1 MKKKILLVGA
11 NSDVAQAIAKLRAE
25 NGHALWLT
33 GRSLEALQPIV
44 ADLKLRYEVEVSA
57 FVYDAETNN
66 PEALILALPGLPDEV
81 HLAMGYLGNPICIE
95 DAAETTR
102 IMTVNFTAAVLL
114 MNALVRSLIQEK
126 RNAVLVGISSVAGDR
141 GRKSN
146 FLYGA
151 AKAGFSTYLD
161 GLRNFGY
168 AHGIHVVTVKP
179 GFIRSKMTAGLP
191 LPGPLTATPQQVAKA
206 IVKAVRKRKG
216 RVYVLP
222 IWELIMLIV
231 RNIPDFVFKK
241 MNL

>member
-1 MKKKILLVGA
+1 MKNNILLVGA
-11 NSDVAQAIAKLRAE
+11 NSDVAQAIAKLRAQ
-25 NGHALWLT
+25 NGHTLWLT
-33 GRSLEALQPIV
+33 GRSLDALQPIV
-44 ADLKLRYEVEVSA
+44 ADLQLRYGVKVSA
-57 FVYDAETNN
+57 FVYDAESSS
-66 PEALILALPGLPDEV
+66 PESLLSALPGLPDEV
-81 HLAMGYLGNPICIE
+81 YLAMGYLGNPICID
-95 DAAETTR
+95 DAAQAAR

-114 MNALVRSLIQEK
+114 MNTLVHSLIQAK
-126 RNAVLVGISSVAGDR
+126 KQAVLVGISSVAGDR

-168 AHGIHVVTVKP
+168 VHGIHVVTVKP

-191 LPGPLTATPQQVAKA
+191 LPAPLTATPQQVAKA
-206 IVKAVRKRKG
+206 ITTAVRKRKG

-222 IWELIMLIV
+222 IWEIIMFVI
-231 RNIPDFVFKK
+231 RCIPDFIFKK